1 MANLELIEGLCA
13 VIELQAELISRQAE
27 VITQAE
33 TGEEIASEL
42 TQMRNSAEEK
52 YNSLRMPD
60 P

>member
-1 MANLELIEGLCA
+1 MTNLELIEGLCA
-13 VIELQAELISRQAE
+13 VIELQAELINKQAE
-27 VITQAE
+27 VIAQAE

-52 YNSLRMPD
+52 YNGLRMPD

>member
-1 MANLELIEGLCA
+1 MTNLELIEGLCV

-27 VITQAE
+27 VIAQAE

>member
-1 MANLELIEGLCA
+1 MTNLELIEGLCT

-27 VITQAE
+27 VIAQAE

-42 TQMRNSAEEK
+42 TRMRNSAEEK

>member
-1 MANLELIEGLCA
+1 MTNLELIEGLCA
-13 VIELQAELISRQAE
+13 VIELQAELINRQTE
-27 VITQAE
+27 VIAQAE

-52 YNSLRMPD
+52 FKSLKMPN

>member
-1 MANLELIEGLCA
+1 MTNLELIEGLCA

>member
-1 MANLELIEGLCA
+1 MTNLELIEGLCA
-13 VIELQAELISRQAE
+13 VIELQAELINKQAE
-27 VITQAE
+27 VIAQAE

-52 YNSLRMPD
+52 HNSLRMPD